1 MNEQYTPT
9 LYKLA
14 HSGFVFEN
22 FYNPLWYYSTV
33 DGEYAATTGLIP
45 TNQVNASQ
53 RYAGK
58 NGVSMYFSMGN
69 QLRAL
74 GYPTLAYHNNTA
86 NYYDRNLSHPNLGYD
101 FYACDTGLD
110 VAMT

>member
-1 MNEQYTPT
+1 M
-9 LYKLA
+9 
-14 HSGFVFEN
+14 FEN

-110 VAMT
+110 VACLLYTSRCV